1 MSAIQATQEP
11 QETRPGPGSKPVS
24 ATGVVIVASLMA
36 LTAAFALYALW
47 SFWPAPLAP
56 SLAAPPPA
64 KFTYFRWEVT
74 LTRDQQYFV
83 IVAVAGVIGSMLYGL
98 RSLAKYVGER
108 KFVKSW
114 IPSYLLL
121 PFIGAVIAT
130 IVYLALRAGLLPGA
144 NSASQPDAF
153 GITAIAAMV
162 GWFSAQAAE
171 KMKEVFQTLFT
182 KPDPGSDS
190 ITTTPAT
197 TMTDF
202 TPKEGPPGT
211 PVSITGTSLTSVK
224 RVLFTADA
232 EARILSQ
239 NDTTL
244 DVEVPGDA
252 QDGLITLDTG
262 TSQVTST
269 DTFTVSPPPSDGSD
283 SDDDTGTV
291 VVVNAQPGQPGA
303 GGPMSP
309 QPAGGGPASGGPAD
323 GGPAG
328 ISPDGLGLV
337 GTTDELAAVGDLGSA
352 GRVGST
358 EELEAVGSA
367 ELEPVGSATD
377 AGEP

>member
-1 MSAIQATQEP
+1 M
-11 QETRPGPGSKPVS
+11 
-24 ATGVVIVASLMA
+24 VIVASLMA

-190 ITTTPAT
+190 ITAPTTA
-197 TMTDF
+197 TMTGF
-202 TPKEGPPGT
+202 SPAEGPAGT
-211 PVSITGTSLTSVK
+211 TVSITGTGLTSVK

-239 NDTTL
+239 TDTTL

-252 QDGLITLDTG
+252 QDGSITLDTG

-269 DTFTVSPPPSDGSD
+269 DIFTVSPPPSDGSD
-283 SDDDTGTV
+283 SDDDDTGNI

-303 GGPMSP
+303 GGPPGADGPMSP
-309 QPAGGGPASGGPAD
+309 QPAGGGPADGGPAS

-328 ISPDGLGLV
+328 ISPDDLGLV
-337 GTTDELAAVGDLGSA
+337 GTTDDLAAVGDLGSA

-358 EELEAVGSA
+358 EELEAVGSG